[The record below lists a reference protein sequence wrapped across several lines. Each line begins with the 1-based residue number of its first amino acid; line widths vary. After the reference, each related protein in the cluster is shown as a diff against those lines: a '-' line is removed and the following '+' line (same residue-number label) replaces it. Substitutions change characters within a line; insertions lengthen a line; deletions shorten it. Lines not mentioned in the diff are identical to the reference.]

1 MGIKE
6 TVIVVVMVLM
16 IIKIIIN
23 LIHFVT
29 NKITIRIRTLN
40 DNI

>member
-6 TVIVVVMVLM
+6 TAIVVVMVLM

-23 LIHFVT
+23 L
-29 NKITIRIRTLN
+29 NKE
-40 DNI
+40 